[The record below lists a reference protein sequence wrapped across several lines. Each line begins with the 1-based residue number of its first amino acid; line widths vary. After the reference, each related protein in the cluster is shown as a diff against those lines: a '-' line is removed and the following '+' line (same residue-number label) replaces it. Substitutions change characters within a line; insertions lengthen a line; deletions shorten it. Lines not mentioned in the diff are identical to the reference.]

1 MESSSIGLPHTPTRA
16 NSAGPSPPRRN
27 LMEDADSSVTR
38 KRPRLDSGERTRRS
52 MSADPLTSAA
62 STLEPSFT
70 PRRGETLPAAAREN
84 AAPAPIDRTPSKVTI
99 NVRDSVQS
107 GSAFVP
113 VTNGTH
119 VSVSSE
125 RGEPLNPSQ
134 IEPTVR
140 IKSQSSDV
148 VSVASTPT
156 RSPEIEV
163 AEVED
168 INEEPGQT
176 KWRPLTNVMDGKDL
190 QEALMKKFPYSG
202 GARDVRD
209 TIRLLANAFEKRKLS
224 ITDICKFTN
233 FFQESLEDG
242 EILKNLT
249 HWIERYLQKTEPLE
263 SQWWDMCVDEREFWE
278 ELPFIVE
285 CLIRRM

>member
-1 MESSSIGLPHTPTRA
+1 
-16 NSAGPSPPRRN
+16 
-27 LMEDADSSVTR
+27 MEDADSSVTR

-62 STLEPSFT
+62 AISEPSFT

-84 AAPAPIDRTPSKVTI
+84 VASVPIDRTPSKVTI

-107 GSAFVP
+107 GPALVP

-119 VSVSSE
+119 VSESSE
-125 RGEPLNPSQ
+125 RGEPLNSAQ
-134 IEPTVR
+134 MEPTVR
-140 IKSQSSDV
+140 IKPQSSDV

-176 KWRPLTNVMDGKDL
+176 RWRPLTNVMDGKDL
-190 QEALMKKFPYSG
+190 QDALIKKFPYAG
-202 GARDVRD
+202 GAGNVRD
-209 TIRLLANAFEKRKLS
+209 IIRVLANTLEKRKLS
-224 ITDICKFTN
+224 ITYIYKFIN
-233 FFQESLEDG
+233 SFQESLEDG
-242 EILKNLT
+242 DILKNLT

-263 SQWWDMCVDEREFWE
+263 SQWWDMCLDEREFWE
-278 ELPFIVE
+278 ELPLIVE
-285 CLIRRM
+285 SLIRRV

>member
-1 MESSSIGLPHTPTRA
+1 
-16 NSAGPSPPRRN
+16 
-27 LMEDADSSVTR
+27 MEDADSSVTR

-62 STLEPSFT
+62 STFEPSFT

-84 AAPAPIDRTPSKVTI
+84 AVPTPIDRTPSKVTI
-99 NVRDSVQS
+99 NVRDPVQS

-113 VTNGTH
+113 VTNGAH

-125 RGEPLNPSQ
+125 RGQPLNPNQ
-134 IEPTVR
+134 MEPTVR
-140 IKSQSSDV
+140 IKPQSSDV
-148 VSVASTPT
+148 VSVVSTPT

-176 KWRPLTNVMDGKDL
+176 KWRPLTNVMDGKDV
-190 QEALMKKFPYSG
+190 QENLMKKFPYAG
-202 GARDVRD
+202 GARDVRE
-209 TIRLLANAFEKRKLS
+209 TLRLLAGAIEKRKRS
-224 ITDICKFTN
+224 TTYIGKFTDC
-233 FFQESLEDG
+233 FQDSLEDG

-249 HWIERYLQKTEPLE
+249 QWIERYLQKTEPLD
-263 SQWWDMCVDEREFWE
+263 SQWWDMCLDEREFWE
-278 ELPFIVE
+278 ELPALVE
-285 CLIRRM
+285 SLIRRM